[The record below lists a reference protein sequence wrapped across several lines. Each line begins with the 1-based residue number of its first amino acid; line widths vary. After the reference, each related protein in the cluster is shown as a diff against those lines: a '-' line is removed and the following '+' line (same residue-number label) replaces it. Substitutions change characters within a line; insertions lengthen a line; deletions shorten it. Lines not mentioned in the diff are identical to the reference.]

1 MLVRPFGLLGTRY
14 RLNPTGKK
22 YYKAAWTVAVLFI
35 ACVMITGIVLIRN
48 PEFGF
53 GTTPLLAMIFWLLI
67 LAFTIIRLVARTL
80 ENGEKMGKSQ
90 EMR

>member
-1 MLVRPFGLLGTRY
+1 
-14 RLNPTGKK
+14 
-22 YYKAAWTVAVLFI
+22 
-35 ACVMITGIVLIRN
+35 MITGIVLIRN